1 MELGPAGYG
10 RYEDDPQAVGC
21 PRARSYRSK
30 CVARDGRQALDSAPD
45 GEGRLC
51 HGCAHG
57 LQELIEELAREY
69 PPAAGLDV
77 LGDQEML
84 ADEFTL
90 TVREATEPERG
101 DRLWRAA
108 GGT

>member
-21 PRARSYRSK
+21 PRARSPRSR
-30 CVARDGRQALDSAPD
+30 CAARDGRQALDPAPA
-45 GEGRLC
+45 GEDLLC

-57 LQELIEELAREY
+57 LLELIEELAAEY

-77 LGDQEML
+77 LGEQEAL
-84 ADEFTL
+84 ADEFAL
-90 TVREATEPERG
+90 MVREATEPREG
-101 DRLWRAA
+101 
-108 GGT
+108 